1 MFDESKKDLD
11 GIEQLFTA
19 NHKALCN
26 VAYKIVRDRSTAEDI
41 VQDVFLKLWRKRDEI
56 QIESTLKGYLFK
68 AVANAALNEL
78 QRAKKIQ
85 FKDEIKELE
94 RPVADIPAQEEVNP
108 QILEKKLSDALNT
121 LPPRCRAI
129 FILSRYEN
137 LKYREIAEQLNIS
150 VKTVEAQMGIA
161 LEKLRAELKPYITR
175 EHLTILFFIL
185 HPGYPFFS

>member
-1 MFDESKKDLD
+1 MLDESKKDLD

-26 VAYKIVRDRSTAEDI
+26 VAYKIVRDRSSAEDI

-56 QIESTLKGYLFK
+56 KIESTLKGYLFK

-85 FKDEIKELE
+85 FKDELKELE
-94 RPVADIPAQEEVNP
+94 QPAVETPAQEDNP
-108 QILEKKLSDALNT
+108 QVLEKRLSDALNS

-137 LKYREIAEQLNIS
+137 LKYKEIAEQLNIS

-161 LEKLRAELKPYITR
+161 LEKLRTELKPYITR
-175 EHLTILFFIL
+175 EHLTILFFLL
-185 HPGYPFFS
+185 HPGYPFIS